1 MVESVTR
8 GYYSRLTRP
17 PIRSINLP
25 AMSIRLRTKSDL
37 KAVFQEYNIWAR
49 KELGQN
55 FLIDHNLLRFLVE
68 SGEVGENDFL
78 LDIGAGTG
86 LLTRKLAQ
94 RAWKVWAVEID
105 ARMFDF
111 CSAYTSGLTNIR
123 MVNRDVL
130 KNKYNLDPEL
140 EAEILAELQSRPE
153 TRFKV
158 VSNLPYSISTLII
171 PILLQG
177 PIPVERMVL
186 TVQKEVGER
195 LVAEPGTKDYGS
207 LSVIIQ
213 TWANVEILKIL
224 PNTVFWPQPKV
235 DSAIVGITPRFDRLE
250 RIDDTDLFR
259 TIAQGLFS
267 ARRKK
272 AVNALK
278 QDERVMVPAETLKRG
293 FEIAAI
299 DPDRRGEDLS
309 VDEVISLANAIEEAR
324 QTIEA
329 PTG

>member
-1 MVESVTR
+1 MSQNENWTTETLCAALARSEPASSGDFVVE
-8 GYYSRLTRP
+8 
-17 PIRSINLP
+17 
-25 AMSIRLRTKSDL
+25 
-37 KAVFQEYNIWAR
+37 
-49 KELGQN
+49 
-55 FLIDHNLLRFLVE
+55 LVE
-68 SGEVGENDFL
+68 SADPGILITMTEFGDLPL
-78 LDIGAGTG
+78 LMSVIAERTG
-86 LLTRKLAQ
+86 YG
-94 RAWKVWAVEID
+94 VE
-105 ARMFDF
+105 
-111 CSAYTSGLTNIR
+111 
-123 MVNRDVL
+123 
-130 KNKYNLDPEL
+130 EL
-140 EAEILAELQSRPE
+140 EVDFELEADLGIDTVKQAEILAELQSRPE

-195 LVAEPGTKDYGS
+195 LVAVPGTKDYGS